1 MEVVSVFHPSKLNGK
16 IAIIEMTPIFC
27 LSKFSQ
33 TSALKEYRTFVFRNC
48 IEKFRQKV
56 RENSLIILSKVSHI
70 LFFCK
75 NELLQKMKL
84 K

>member
-1 MEVVSVFHPSKLNGK
+1 
-16 IAIIEMTPIFC
+16 MTPIFC

-56 RENSLIILSKVSHI
+56 PENSLIILSKESTVT
-70 LFFCK
+70 K
-75 NELLQKMKL
+75 NETKIKYIQHCPGKNVVYCVL
-84 K
+84 KGKTKNGK